1 MQLFKRVI
9 FLTSLFVLCFPPRVS
24 ADEEKTSPL
33 KEYFSKCQKSIRLPE
48 GGLMCDTLVRMAQE
62 ARDAKMELYAIC
74 LKLDYYYFRNDS
86 ENIAK
91 LVDEAKTL
99 SKATGNKE
107 LFYFVWGKRLI
118 TYYIKQNQM
127 NIALYEVKKMLME
140 AQAEDYK
147 AGIAECYRAFGVI
160 YLSQSLFQPAMDN
173 FRKEIEVYESEGI
186 NNPNIAVSYS
196 SLAQCAIELNLPDEA
211 REAIEKGSTYVDDS
225 SHYQS
230 FVIQKARLY
239 LNLYLKEFDKAREEL
254 RSMEKLFAEDEKM
267 GRYIEGLHDAQL
279 RYYRDTKQYDKA
291 LEIIRKLMGEEP
303 YSATAYL
310 SNNLKK
316 VSGNIYWEQ
325 RDYLAAASAY
335 RSYIEANDTLIPKS
349 MQNSISEFNTI
360 LEVELLQK
368 EKDALL
374 LDVRQKQLYV
384 TYLII
389 GFMFI
394 LAIAGWMFF
403 LRIYRLNHRL
413 QKSEIKV
420 TEQNRQLIT
429 ASEELQVAKE
439 KAECASRMKS
449 EFIRNMSHEI
459 RTPLNS
465 IVGFSQVL
473 SDSNRADD
481 EMKEYADIISKNS
494 GNLLRL
500 VGDVLEISALDQ
512 EGGIAYDV
520 PENINHAC
528 RASVADASADVKEGV
543 KMTFSPP
550 CEELTILTNPLRVA
564 QILTQLLHNAAKF
577 TEQGSITLSYEIAG
591 ERIVYSVTD
600 TGIGIPEE
608 KQDEVFE
615 RFTKL
620 DSFSQ
625 GTGLGLSLCRLIAEK
640 LGGSLCVDKAY
651 KEGCRMLLTLP
662 FIPAG

>member
-9 FLTSLFVLCFPPRVS
+9 FLIPLFVLCFHPRVS
-24 ADEEKTSPL
+24 ADEEKTSSL

-48 GGLMCDTLVRMAQE
+48 GGLMCDTLVRMARE

-86 ENIAK
+86 ENIVK
-91 LVDEAKTL
+91 LADEAKKL

-140 AQAEDYK
+140 ARAEDYK

-173 FRKEIEVYESEGI
+173 FLKEIEVYESEGI
-186 NNPNIAVSYS
+186 KNPNLPVSYS
-196 SLAQCAIELNLPDEA
+196 SLAQCAIELDLPDKA
-211 REAIEKGSTYVDDS
+211 HEAIEKGSTYVDS
-225 SHYQS
+225 ASHYQS

-239 LNLYLKEFDKAREEL
+239 LYLYLKEFDKAREEL
-254 RSMEKLFAEDEKM
+254 RSMEEMFAEDEKM

-291 LEIIRKLMGEEP
+291 LEIISKLLGEEP

-316 VSGNIYWEQ
+316 VSGNIHWEQ
-325 RDYLAAASAY
+325 RDYFAAASAY
-335 RSYIEANDTLIPKS
+335 RDYIEANDTLVPKS
-349 MQNSISEFNTI
+349 VQNSISEFNTI

-394 LAIAGWMFF
+394 LATAGWMFF

-413 QKSEIKV
+413 QKSEMKV

-473 SDSNRADD
+473 SDSNRADA

-494 GNLLRL
+494 GDLLRL

-512 EGGIAYDV
+512 GGDIAYDV

-528 RASVADASADVKEGV
+528 RASVTDASADVKEGV

-550 CEELTILTNPLRVA
+550 CEELNILTNPVRVV

-577 TEQGSITLSYEIAG
+577 TVQGSITLSYEIAG
-591 ERIVYSVTD
+591 ERIIYSVTD

-608 KQDEVFE
+608 KQEEVFE

-640 LGGSLCVDKAY
+640 LGGSLAIDKEY
-651 KEGCRMLLTLP
+651 KDGCRFLLTLP
-662 FIPAG
+662 FIPAD